1 MPKFTPH
8 SLGTYLSIS
17 MHSLQEGKSGRTP
30 EDNPGFILSFKWF
43 SLRLEL
49 LPGGTSLVSL
59 TFEEVLN

>member
-1 MPKFTPH
+1 MSKFIPH

-17 MHSLQEGKSGRTP
+17 VHSLQKGKSGRAP
-30 EDNPGFILSFKWF
+30 EDNPGIIISFKQF

-49 LPGGTSLVSL
+49 LSGGASLVSL